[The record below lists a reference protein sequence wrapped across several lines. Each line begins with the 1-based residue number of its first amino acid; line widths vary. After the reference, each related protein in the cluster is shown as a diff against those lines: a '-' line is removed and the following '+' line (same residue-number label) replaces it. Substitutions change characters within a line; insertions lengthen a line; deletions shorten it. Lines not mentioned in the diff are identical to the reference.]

1 MTKVNT
7 STKPAPSGDKPVK
20 TERPAETGSGGSTET
35 TKETP
40 TGGGEKTVR

>member
-7 STKPAPSGDKPVK
+7 STKPAPSGDKPVR

-40 TGGGEKTVR
+40 KEAGEKTVK